1 MDNLFIF
8 SPKGEPMLNIKG
20 KGRPRGEEPDF
31 GEKIELHS
39 SSLYCE
45 TREEEE
51 NTNPAAVDSR
61 KKRRPTRID

>member
-1 MDNLFIF
+1 MYYLFLF
-8 SPKGEPMLNIKG
+8 SPNGEPMLNIKE
-20 KGRPRGEEPDF
+20 KGRPRGEEPHF
-31 GEKIELHS
+31 REKIKLHS

-51 NTNPAAVDSR
+51 NPNPAVVDSR